1 MGDAACESNM
11 QRIMMA
17 AMLFTLVVGTLS
29 ESPIPFEEAEEAAQP
44 TPTMALSE
52 ELESVTRLS
61 TLKNIRALKTYCITA
76 KRKAENLQDGVDSN
90 KKGPIVDFIVK
101 FGTPINAKQNIV
113 SEYAKAMGRMKRK
126 MKKGLHAYVMKNFDR
141 AVVFGKGVVSLA
153 NTDGAGMYA
162 FLDHKSVGLNSQPD
176 YFKQLK
182 VRYAVYVGTMKDVHE
197 ISKKADTKAAA
208 NYLIRQGK
216 HVYAQYFWTLK
227 NRNEHEHTVLWK
239 KVTRGALK
247 GQLKAWLKKKH
258 LKPLVPGG
266 ILAAQKVVDRLWKK
280 LQMPSEKKLSKMA
293 KKESLA
299 WMKSHKKS
307 VSKVI
312 AAMEFWASMSKKQR
326 AARRKVA
333 SKAREARAKARYARI
348 AKSKR
353 KALKALEQGA

>member
-1 MGDAACESNM
+1 MGDAACVANM
-11 QRIMMA
+11 QRIMMLA
-17 AMLFTLVVGTLS
+17 AMFTLVVAAIS
-29 ESPIPFEEAEEAAQP
+29 ESPIPFEGAEEVAP
-44 TPTMALSE
+44 TLSLE
-52 ELESVTRLS
+52 EDLSSATRLS

-76 KRKAENLQDGVDSN
+76 KRKAVSLQDGVDSN
-90 KKGPIVDFIVK
+90 KKGPIVDFIVN
-101 FGTPINAKQNIV
+101 FGTPVSAKRNIV
-113 SEYAKAMGRMKRK
+113 NEYAKVMGRLKRT

-141 AVVFGKGVVSLA
+141 AVIFGKGVVKLA
-153 NTDGAGMYA
+153 NSDGAGMYA

-216 HVYAQYFWTLK
+216 HVYAQYFRTLK

-280 LQMPSEKKLSKMA
+280 LQMPTEKYLRKMA
-293 KKESLA
+293 KKHSMK
-299 WMKSHKKS
+299 WMKRHKRS

-312 AAMEFWASMSKKQR
+312 ESVEMWAAMTKKQR
-326 AARRKVA
+326 KARRKKA
-333 SKAREARAKARYARI
+333 SMAREARAKARYARI
-348 AKSKR
+348 ARSKR
-353 KALKALEQGA
+353 KELAKLEQEA